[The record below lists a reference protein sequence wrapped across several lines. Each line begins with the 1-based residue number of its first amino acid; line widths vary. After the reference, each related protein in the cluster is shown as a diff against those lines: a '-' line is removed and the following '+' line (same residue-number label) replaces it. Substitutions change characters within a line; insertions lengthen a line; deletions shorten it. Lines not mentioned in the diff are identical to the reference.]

1 LLLALGFRGVDDGF
15 NGGDDVGGEAG
26 LGRVAPDQLLAGRD
40 VDAEEFIGGDVGL
53 DPLDLR
59 ADVSEHGAGGLRR
72 AASCSGVNLPRSGML
87 RSMRNF
93 GISNPL
99 L

>member
-1 LLLALGFRGVDDGF
+1 LRSGLGGGWVDDGF
-15 NGGDDVGGEAG
+15 DGGDDVGGEAG
-26 LGRVAPDQLLAGRD
+26 LGRVARDRRD
-40 VDAEEFIGGDVGL
+40 VDAEEFIGGDIGL

-59 ADVSEHGAGGLRR
+59 PMFLSTEQEVCD
-72 AASCSGVNLPRSGML
+72 AAVSCSGVSLPRSGML